1 VKSAISLASFLE
13 KREKYFVVD
22 VRSPSEFH
30 EASMPGAVN
39 IPLFD
44 DEERAIVGTVYHREG
59 TDRAKRVG
67 LSLVAPKLT
76 YIMEAI
82 LDGAAGREIVLYCW
96 RGGLRSRSIFV
107 VLDLLGY
114 PVRQLQGGYKAF
126 RRQVVA
132 FFDSE
137 FTLPVFV
144 LNGLTGV
151 GKTLVIRELQTMGEP
166 AIDLEAMANHRGSVF
181 GGIGLGKVRSQKDFE
196 ALLFLALYDF
206 GQAPYLIVE
215 GEGKRIGP
223 VHLPETFFRALQE
236 GSHIL
241 LEADLETR
249 VSRTVDE
256 YLKTAPGH
264 TDKLVN
270 AVFTLEKRLGRVKCE
285 QLALEIRQGHMEKAA
300 RTLCTDYYDRFYKD
314 SRQNKEHYL
323 STVNVNDLRK
333 GTLDV
338 QKAVRQFLASRHGAG
353 VL

>member
-1 VKSAISLASFLE
+1 
-13 KREKYFVVD
+13 
-22 VRSPSEFH
+22 
-30 EASMPGAVN
+30 MPGAVN

-44 DEERAIVGTVYHREG
+44 NEERADVGTVYHREG

-67 LSLVAPKLT
+67 LSLAARKLP
-76 YIMEAI
+76 YIMETI
-82 LDGAAGREIVLYCW
+82 LDGAAGREILLYCW

-126 RRQVVA
+126 RRQVVN

-151 GKTLVIRELQTMGEP
+151 GKTLVIRELQAMGEP
-166 AIDLEAMANHRGSVF
+166 ALDLEAMANHRGSVF
-181 GGIGLGKVRSQKDFE
+181 GGIGLGEARSQKDFE
-196 ALLFLALYDF
+196 ALLFLALYDL
-206 GQAPYLIVE
+206 GRTPYLIVE

-223 VHLPETFFRALQE
+223 VRLPETFFRAMQD

-264 TDKLVN
+264 TETLVA
-270 AVFTLEKRLGRVKCE
+270 AVFSLEKRLGRVKCE
-285 QLALEIRQGHMEKAA
+285 ELASEIRHGHMDKAA
-300 RTLCTDYYDRFYKD
+300 RTLCADYYDRFYKD

-323 STVNVNDLRK
+323 CTVNVKDLRQ

-338 QKAVRQFLASRHGAG
+338 REAVRQFQASRNGAG